1 MLPTKTKPKKLS
13 LRGDDGR
20 EYTYLLKGREDLH
33 LDERI
38 MQFLRVVNEELSSHR
53 ATRSYPGLRAR
64 HYAVIPL
71 GARSRTPNPYPSPSP
86 SPHTPS
92 PQPRPTHTRTRTPQH
107 RPTRTRTPTRI
118 QARARASSSGS
129 TT

>member
-1 MLPTKTKPKKLS
+1 MQHRAPNPLNPNPNPNPN
-13 LRGDDGR
+13 
-20 EYTYLLKGREDLH
+20 TYLLKGREDLH

-71 GARSRTPNPYPSPSP
+71 GARSGTPNPNPSPSP

-92 PQPRPTHTRTRTPQH
+92 PQSNSASTRTRIPTGTC
-107 RPTRTRTPTRI
+107 TRTRAPTRI
-118 QARARASSSGS
+118 QARARGSFSGS